1 MTMREVRMHIDG
13 CAKRKKEEWERIE
26 YQAWLTAYYTTYSIG
41 VNLSKKAK
49 FPENPLNQ
57 ENAVVDT
64 SNMDEEDIAKVHEDF
79 LEKLDL
85 MARVAM
91 GK

>member
-1 MTMREVRMHIDG
+1 MTLREVRMHIDG
-13 CAKRKKEEWERIE
+13 YAKKRKYEWERAE
-26 YQAWLTAYYTTYSIG
+26 YQAWLTAYYTTYAVG
-41 VNLSKKAK
+41 VNLSRKAK
-49 FPENPLNQ
+49 FPDNPLNQ

-64 SNMDEEDIAKVHEDF
+64 SNMDEEEIAKVHADF

-85 MARVAM
+85 MARTAM